1 MIYLLQR
8 LWGWLKNIKIGDLF
22 IIVLSVVIGLTI
34 GKKINQRRVEPPKT
48 EIIRDTIYIP
58 QADTVARLPDRLL
71 LVNSPPAIIQPV
83 EYNLDTTK
91 FMRVYKILQGKDIV
105 VYTSRN
111 IYRFK
116 YARRYALYLYPDVK
130 IQYKRFPQVT
140 WSGVYIGYHDG
151 VIIGTGI
158 SISRL
163 DVFFDIGQKGVS
175 FRVTFRLL

>member
-1 MIYLLQR
+1 LIYLLQR
-8 LWGWLKNIKIGDLF
+8 LWGWLKNIKVGELF
-22 IIVLSVVIGLTI
+22 IIALSVVAGLTI
-34 GKKINQRRVEPPKT
+34 GRMINQRQVGSPRT
-48 EIIRDTIYIP
+48 EIIRDTICIT
-58 QADTVARLPDRLL
+58 QTDTVVRFLDRLL
-71 LVNSPPAIIQPV
+71 LVDSPPTIIQPV
-83 EYNLDTTK
+83 EYNLDTTQ
-91 FMRVYKILQGKDIV
+91 FMRVYKILQGKDIA

-116 YARRYALYLYPDVK
+116 YARRYALYLYPDVT

-163 DVFFDIGQKGVS
+163 DMFFDIGQKGVS